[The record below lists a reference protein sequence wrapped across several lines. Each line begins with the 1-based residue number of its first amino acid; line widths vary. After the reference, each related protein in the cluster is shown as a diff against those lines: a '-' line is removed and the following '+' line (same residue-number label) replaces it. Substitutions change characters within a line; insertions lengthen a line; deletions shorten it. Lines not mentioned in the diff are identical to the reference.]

1 MGIMVS
7 RYIFAGVG
15 IRRYSLL
22 EESMFTFTFS
32 QVRIIPDCSRSKPH
46 GTQEM
51 CSTIAR
57 FWIWN
62 CLFFYCCFHS
72 DSYSHHPERW
82 QHRQL
87 LLPVHSEP
95 TSGTSSSQIAEQRT
109 SFLVSYLC
117 ANDDLRLYRIKVKSR
132 VSTLSK
138 RPKCYKG
145 DTKKPTRSAL
155 CVLRS
160 HLLPSAAILVIY
172 QTAKPRLP
180 ANKSN
185 SFNHVS
191 TSMTKGVV

>member
-87 LLPVHSEP
+87 LLPVHFEP
-95 TSGTSSSQIAEQRT
+95 TSGTTASKIALQRT

-117 ANDDLRLYRIKVKSR
+117 ANGDLCLWHSSIASKSVKSR
-132 VSTLSK
+132 LSDYQSV
-138 RPKCYKG
+138 PSATKG
-145 DTKKPTRSAL
+145 A
-155 CVLRS
+155 LRS
-160 HLLPSAAILVIY
+160 QHAVHCVSSDLTFFLQLPY
-172 QTAKPRLP
+172 
-180 ANKSN
+180 
-185 SFNHVS
+185 
-191 TSMTKGVV
+191 